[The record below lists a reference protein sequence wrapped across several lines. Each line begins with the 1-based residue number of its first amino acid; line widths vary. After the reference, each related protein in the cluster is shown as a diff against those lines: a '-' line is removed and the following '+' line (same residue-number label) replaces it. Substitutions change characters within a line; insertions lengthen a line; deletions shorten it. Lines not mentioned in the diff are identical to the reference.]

1 MYEGESMPNIRL
13 FKDIR
18 KDDIPLVGGKG
29 ANLGELASIG
39 LPVPDGFVITARAYE
54 RFIADAGIK
63 EKIHSLLKKLDV
75 EDTEKLNKAAEGIR
89 KLIMRSHMPKYL
101 ADEIRKN
108 YKPINDFVAVR
119 SSATAEDLP
128 DASFAGQ
135 QDTFLNMK
143 GEKDVLDA
151 VQRCFASLFTPRAI
165 YYREK
170 NNFPHESVF
179 LAVVVQKMV
188 NADKAGVI
196 FSVNPVTQNREEII
210 VEGAY
215 GLGESVVLGALTPHS
230 YIIDKKTHN
239 IKTKSISKLE
249 WGYFRSKSG
258 KTEKRD
264 ISHGH
269 IEILDEKEALALTK
283 YTKEIEKHYG
293 IPMDIEWAIEGGKV
307 YILQAR
313 PVTTLK

>member
-1 MYEGESMPNIRL
+1 MPNIKI
-13 FKDIR
+13 FKEIR
-18 KDDIPLVGGKG
+18 KEDIPLVGGKG

-54 RFIADAGIK
+54 RFITEAGIN

-75 EDTEKLNKAAEGIR
+75 EDTEKLNRTAEEIR
-89 KLIMRSHMPKYL
+89 KLIMKSHMPKYL
-101 ADEIRKN
+101 IEEIKKQ
-108 YKPINDFVAVR
+108 YKPIKDFVAVR

-135 QDTFLNMK
+135 QDTFLNIK
-143 GEKDVLDA
+143 GEKDVLEA
-151 VQRCFASLFTPRAI
+151 VQKCFASLFTPRAI

-170 NNFPHESVF
+170 NNFPHEKVY
-179 LAVVVQKMV
+179 LAVVIQKMI

-196 FSVNPVTQNREEII
+196 FSVNPVTKNRNEII
-210 VEGAY
+210 IEGAY

-230 YIIDKKTHN
+230 YIIDKATHKVIDKN
-239 IKTKSISKLE
+239 ISRLE
-249 WGYFRSKSG
+249 WGYYRG
-258 KTEKRD
+258 KKGGTEKRE

-269 IEILDEKEALALTK
+269 IEVLNEKEAEALTK

-293 IPMDIEWAIEGGKV
+293 IPMDIEWAIEAGKV

-313 PVTTLK
+313 PVTTMK

>member
-1 MYEGESMPNIRL
+1 MPNIKI
-13 FKDIR
+13 FKEIR
-18 KDDIPLVGGKG
+18 KEDIPLVGGKG

-54 RFIADAGIK
+54 RFITEACING
-63 EKIHSLLKKLDV
+63 KIHKLLAKLDV
-75 EDTEKLNKAAEGIR
+75 EDTERLNRTAEEIR
-89 KLIMRSHMPKYL
+89 KLIMKSHIPKYL
-101 ADEIRKN
+101 IEEIKKQ

-135 QDTFLNMK
+135 QDTFLNIK
-143 GEKDVLDA
+143 GEKYVLEA

-170 NNFPHESVF
+170 KNFPHEKVF
-179 LAVVVQKMV
+179 LAVVIQRMV

-196 FSVNPVTQNREEII
+196 FSVNPVTNNRNEII

-249 WGYFRSKSG
+249 WGYYR
-258 KTEKRD
+258 
-264 ISHGH
+264 
-269 IEILDEKEALALTK
+269 
-283 YTKEIEKHYG
+283 
-293 IPMDIEWAIEGGKV
+293 
-307 YILQAR
+307 
-313 PVTTLK
+313 